1 MSRFRYLF
9 TVDWQPVELD
19 GGADCTNRWLAGAS
33 SGRHDHVSPPPRP
46 SHDAVDHLSCFSSAV
61 VMYCAGS
68 YPIWRL
74 NPSDAASRPAYR
86 SAGLAPSSSGGFFLP
101 LPL

>member
-1 MSRFRYLF
+1 
-9 TVDWQPVELD
+9 
-19 GGADCTNRWLAGAS
+19 
-33 SGRHDHVSPPPRP
+33 
-46 SHDAVDHLSCFSSAV
+46 
-61 VMYCAGS
+61 MYCAGS